1 MSAKRCT
8 WAAKNGVKNAVRVA
22 LRFDDR
28 AERLERIVNGSAN
41 TNDNT
46 IFRELLVNIK
56 RGAILVFDAGF
67 NKLSII
73 RELVSRGYHFVSVKS
88 KTYQVQMVKKLSLPK
103 NREVAPQW
111 ELIDDQLMMVGSS
124 SNPARARYRVLTFK
138 HRVTKEILELFTDLF
153 TFSPKVIFAMYH
165 RRWRIEVIFRWLKS
179 EFALFLTRY
188 PLSMRKAFGLG
199 SFSTSLPTIY
209 SAIGISSE

>member
-73 RELVSRGYHFVSVKS
+73 RELAS
-88 KTYQVQMVKKLSLPK
+88 KPRLSFCQRQIKDLPSA
-103 NREVAPQW
+103 N
-111 ELIDDQLMMVGSS
+111 G
-124 SNPARARYRVLTFK
+124 
-138 HRVTKEILELFTDLF
+138 KE
-153 TFSPKVIFAMYH
+153 
-165 RRWRIEVIFRWLKS
+165 
-179 EFALFLTRY
+179 
-188 PLSMRKAFGLG
+188 
-199 SFSTSLPTIY
+199 TI
-209 SAIGISSE
+209 AT